1 MRMKKTV
8 IWLDNYLEEF
18 FMVISLILMTVIMG
32 IQVFSRYVLGS
43 APSWSEEIT
52 RYLFVWSGFLSVSYC
67 TKKCISIK
75 IEQFV
80 SIFPRRGK
88 ALFKLVNHTFELMV
102 FLYLIPFAFKYMM
115 SAVESGQVSPAL
127 ASFILVAI
135 RIIQRWFA
143 ELKVVREKDEKGEKA
158 CRQQ

>member
-67 TKKCISIK
+67 TKNVFPLRSNSLC
-75 IEQFV
+75 QF
-80 SIFPRRGK
+80 SHEEGR
-88 ALFKLVNHTFELMV
+88 H
-102 FLYLIPFAFKYMM
+102 FLNWLTIP
-115 SAVESGQVSPAL
+115 L
-127 ASFILVAI
+127 N
-135 RIIQRWFA
+135 
-143 ELKVVREKDEKGEKA
+143 
-158 CRQQ
+158 

>member
-88 ALFKLVNHTFELMV
+88 ALLLLFNHTFV
-102 FLYLIPFAFKYMM
+102 QIDFLNLLAFAFKYML
-115 SAVESGQVSPAL
+115 SAV
-127 ASFILVAI
+127 
-135 RIIQRWFA
+135 
-143 ELKVVREKDEKGEKA
+143 
-158 CRQQ
+158 

>member
-75 IEQFV
+75 IEQV
-80 SIFPRRGK
+80 CVNFPTKREG
-88 ALFKLVNHTFELMV
+88 TF
-102 FLYLIPFAFKYMM
+102 
-115 SAVESGQVSPAL
+115 
-127 ASFILVAI
+127 
-135 RIIQRWFA
+135 
-143 ELKVVREKDEKGEKA
+143 
-158 CRQQ
+158 

>member
-52 RYLFVWSGFLSVSYC
+52 RYLFVWSGFLRIAVAEA
-67 TKKCISIK
+67 K
-75 IEQFV
+75 
-80 SIFPRRGK
+80 FPWGR
-88 ALFKLVNHTFELMV
+88 EL
-102 FLYLIPFAFKYMM
+102 
-115 SAVESGQVSPAL
+115 
-127 ASFILVAI
+127 
-135 RIIQRWFA
+135 
-143 ELKVVREKDEKGEKA
+143 
-158 CRQQ
+158 